1 MTPGRAWKIGM
12 ATDPGRERPVNED
25 RIWADGERGAFL
37 VVDGLGGHAAGE
49 LAAETA
55 TNAIVREIERADR
68 EGRLQDAEDTIRL
81 AITRANNEIF
91 QLAATKEEYRGMA
104 CVLTLA
110 LAREDRVFVGHV
122 GDSRLY
128 LVWNGNLRKLT
139 SDHSPVGERED
150 GGEITEREA
159 MEHPRRNE
167 IFRDVGS
174 QLRQPADPDFIE
186 LKTFPFRADAAFLL
200 CSDGLSD
207 LLTSSE
213 IRDIVERYDGDAQAT
228 AFDLIAAANGAGG
241 KDNISVVFVAGEDFW
256 GADSRT
262 LLESRARH
270 ATTRM
275 REQPRAER
283 WQIVTRAV
291 LWFLIGAVLGAAL
304 WAVLERVAP
313 HLLHL
318 QSTRTPAAEL
328 HH

>member
-1 MTPGRAWKIGM
+1 MTPARAWKIGT
-12 ATDPGRERPVNED
+12 ATDRGRERPVNED
-25 RIWADGERGAFL
+25 RIWADEDRGAFL

-55 TNAIVREIERADR
+55 MEAIVREIERADR
-68 EGRLQDAEDTIRL
+68 DDLLQDAEETIRL

-91 QLAATKEEYRGMA
+91 QLAAANEEYRGMA

-128 LVWNGNLRKLT
+128 LVWNGNVRKLT

-159 MEHPRRNE
+159 MDHPRRNE

-174 QLRQPADPDFIE
+174 KLREPEEPGFIE
-186 LKTFPFRADAAFLL
+186 LKAFPFRSDAAFLL

-207 LLTSSE
+207 LLTSAE

-228 AFDLIAAANGAGG
+228 ALDLVAAANAAGG
-241 KDNISVVFVAGEDFW
+241 KDNISVVFVAGQDFW
-256 GADSRT
+256 GADSKT

-270 ATTRM
+270 AITRM
-275 REQPRAER
+275 RKPRAER
-283 WQIVTRAV
+283 WRAV
-291 LWFLIGAVLGAAL
+291 RRAVIWFLIGAVLGVAL
-304 WAVLERVAP
+304 WVVLERVTP

-318 QSTRTPAAEL
+318 ESTRTSAAEL